1 MNSKNIVLYNTDLF
15 FLITDYL
22 DDKSSNQLFDIDK
35 HHNMM
40 IDKNSHRYTIKDNS
54 IVLDEYMDIDN
65 LEDYRDYFSKH
76 FLSSK
81 KIFERK
87 NAKIDVICNINFL
100 IDYDNTISYE
110 EDEDIIP
117 ENWVELIKLNKNM
130 NQYFSTIFPNRT
142 INITFKDEY
151 DRKFICSPLEESA
164 KVNITININNYHYE
178 EH

>member
-1 MNSKNIVLYNTDLF
+1 MNSKNIVLYNTDLY

-35 HHNMM
+35 YHSMM
-40 IDKNSHRYTIKDNS
+40 IDNNSHRYTIKDNS
-54 IVLDEYMDIDN
+54 IILDEYMDIDN
-65 LEDYRDYFSKH
+65 LEYYRNYFSKH

-87 NAKIDVICNINFL
+87 NAKIDVTCNINFL

-117 ENWVELIKLNKNM
+117 ENWVELIKLDKNM

-151 DRKFICSPLEESA
+151 DKKFICSSLEESA